1 MFFRNDG
8 NVGIGTD
15 NPDSKLVVNGKI
27 RSEEIKVEIVNG
39 PDYVFETNYKLP
51 TLRQI
56 KKYINANKHLPEI
69 PPAKEMEANGVDLG
83 EMNMKLL
90 KKIEELTLYHI

>member
-1 MFFRNDG
+1 MFFQNDG